1 MTMYRPEIDGLR
13 AIAVLSVV
21 LSHANFTAFSGGF
34 IGVDVFFVISGY
46 LITRIIL
53 GEYAD
58 GRFSLVRFYERR
70 ARRILPALF
79 FVALVCLP
87 FAWLLLMPSAY
98 EDFSK
103 SLIATAFSVSNF
115 YFWKKTDYFAT
126 ESGEV
131 PLLHTW
137 SLGVE
142 EQYYMLFPLL
152 FLWRFRVSTLF
163 RIVAVMAVC
172 SLAFSEWGARII
184 PAANYYL
191 LPGRAWEILA
201 GSLCAFYANSGSRK
215 PNGLLAMLGLTLIFA
230 AIFAFE
236 SSTRIPSLMALLPVA
251 GAALFLLF
259 SSQENLV
266 GKLLSQPVLVF
277 VGKISF
283 SVYLWHQP
291 VFAFWRVNSLEAPG
305 PMVMACL
312 IALVF
317 VLAVATWLL
326 IEQPFRHRKA
336 SVFRVATAV
345 TGGVLAFVAIGL
357 FGIIKDGVPSRI
369 DPKLFAFIEA
379 TTWNNNC
386 LIQVENGLPAL
397 PWKGCMF
404 DNRDGKPEVAVWGDS
419 IGASITPA
427 LIKELDARGD
437 GIVQLTHGHCA
448 PILAVSIARSGGAA
462 NCDAFNQRA
471 FDYLLE
477 SDVKTVVL
485 AASWVGFFNQDYLNI
500 DGNEQ
505 SRDAITI
512 ESVRENLS
520 DTIARLQ
527 QDGKQVLLLYPGP
540 RFRKGIAD
548 EMAEIMLKGDDT
560 PTFLYSHAAFKQ
572 NTQRAYA
579 FLDAVPNQGL
589 GRVWPEKIFCDA
601 ATTCTFGKDG
611 TAYVADKVHYTNAGA
626 TLVADMIADELT
638 QSKIGAQGQRRDPQ

>member
-13 AIAVLSVV
+13 AIAVLSVI

-53 GEYAD
+53 GEYEA

-70 ARRILPALF
+70 AKRILPALF
-79 FVALVCLP
+79 FVVLVCLP

-152 FLWRFRVSTLF
+152 FLWRFRVSTIF

-172 SLAFSEWGARII
+172 SLAFSEWGARAM

-201 GSLCAFYANSGSRK
+201 GSLCAFYASSGSRK
-215 PNGLLAMLGLTLIFA
+215 PNGLLAMLGLTMIVA

-236 SSTRIPSLMALLPVA
+236 PSIRIPSVMALLPVG

-259 SSQENLV
+259 ASHENLA
-266 GKLLSQPVLVF
+266 GKLLAHPALVF
-277 VGKISF
+277 IGKISF
-283 SVYLWHQP
+283 SAYLWHQP
-291 VFAFWRVNSLEAPG
+291 VFAFWRVSSLEAPG

-312 IALVF
+312 IVLVF

-336 SVFRVATAV
+336 STFRVAGAV
-345 TGGVLAFVAIGL
+345 SGVVLAFAAFGL
-357 FGIIKDGVPSRI
+357 FGIIKNGVPSRI
-369 DPKLFAFIEA
+369 DPKLFAFIDA

-386 LIQVENGLPAL
+386 LFQVTHGLPTL
-397 PWKGCMF
+397 PVKECIF
-404 DNRDGKPEVAVWGDS
+404 DKDDSPEVAIWGDS
-419 IGASITPA
+419 IGSSISPA
-427 LIKELDARGD
+427 LVEKLSANGEGVA
-437 GIVQLTHGHCA
+437 QLTHGNCA
-448 PILAVSIARSGGAA
+448 PILDVSIARASSAA

-471 FDYLLE
+471 FDYLLQSE
-477 SDVKTVVL
+477 IKTVVL
-485 AASWVGFFNQDYLNI
+485 VASWVAFFNEGYLKI
-500 DGNEQ
+500 DGNEHTRAAVSVEQ
-505 SRDAITI
+505 VTENFSETI
-512 ESVRENLS
+512 RH
-520 DTIARLQ
+520 LQ
-527 QDGKQVLLLYPGP
+527 QDGKKIILVYPGP
-540 RFRKGIAD
+540 RFRKNIAD
-548 EMAEIMLKGDDT
+548 EMAAIMLKGDDT
-560 PTFLYSHAAFKQ
+560 PTFEYSLAAFKK
-572 NTQRAYA
+572 NTERAYA
-579 FLDAVPNQGL
+579 FLDAVTNEGV
-589 GRVWPEKIFCDA
+589 GRIWPEKIFCGGVSI
-601 ATTCTFGKDG
+601 CTYGKDG
-611 TAYVADKVHYTNAGA
+611 TAYVADRIHYTGAGA
-626 TLVADMIADELT
+626 SLVATRIVEEIS
-638 QSKIGAQGQRRDPQ
+638 QSKIGGHGLLRDPQ

>member
-21 LSHANFTAFSGGF
+21 LSHANFAAFSGGF

-53 GEYAD
+53 GEYER

-70 ARRILPALF
+70 AKRILPALF

-152 FLWRFRVSTLF
+152 FLWRFRVSTIF

-172 SLAFSEWGARII
+172 SLAFSEWGARAI
-184 PAANYYL
+184 PSANYYL

-201 GSLCAFYANSGSRK
+201 GSLCAFYAILGFRK
-215 PNGLLAMLGLTLIFA
+215 PNGLLAMLGLVMIVV
-230 AIFAFE
+230 AIFLFE
-236 SSTRIPSLMALLPVA
+236 PSTRIPSLMALLPVV
-251 GAALFLLF
+251 GAALVLLF
-259 SSQENLV
+259 SSRDNV
-266 GKLLSQPVLVF
+266 AGKILSQPALVF

-283 SVYLWHQP
+283 SAYLWHQP
-291 VFAFWRVNSLEAPG
+291 VFAFWRINSLEPPG
-305 PMVMACL
+305 PMVMIGL
-312 IALVF
+312 IMLVF
-317 VLAVATWLL
+317 VLAMATWTL
-326 IEQPFRHRKA
+326 IEQPFRHNKA

-345 TGGVLAFVAIGL
+345 IGGALAFVAIGL
-357 FGIIKDGVPSRI
+357 FGVIKDGVPSRL
-369 DPKLFAFIEA
+369 DPKLFAFIDT
-379 TTWNNNC
+379 TTWSSRC
-386 LIQVENGLPAL
+386 LIQVENGLPTL

-404 DNRDGKPEVAVWGDS
+404 DRDGNPEVAIWGDS
-419 IGASITPA
+419 IGSSITPA
-427 LIKELDARGD
+427 MVKELGARGD

-462 NCDAFNQRA
+462 NCDVFNQQA
-471 FDYLLE
+471 FDYLLK

-485 AASWVGFFNQDYLNI
+485 AASWVGFFNEDYLNV
-500 DGNEQ
+500 DGREQ
-505 SRDAITI
+505 SRDSIAI

-520 DTIARLQ
+520 ETIGRLQ
-527 QDGKQVLLLYPGP
+527 QDGKKVLLLYPGP
-540 RFRKGIAD
+540 RFSKGVAD
-548 EMAEIMLKGDDT
+548 QMAAIMLKGDDT
-560 PTFLYSHAAFKQ
+560 PTVVYSHADFRQ
-572 NTQRAYA
+572 NTARAYA
-579 FLDAVPNQGL
+579 FLDAVEVEGL
-589 GRVWPEKIFCDA
+589 ERVWPEKIFCDTA
-601 ATTCTFGKDG
+601 ASCTFGRDG
-611 TAYVADKVHYTNAGA
+611 TAYVADRSHFTRAGA
-626 TLVADMIADELT
+626 SLVATRISGELFP
-638 QSKIGAQGQRRDPQ
+638 SKIGGSGQRQDIQ